1 MQLGGQQNI
10 PLGSGNPGRGRRR
23 RLSHR
28 RPTYLYVQRWP
39 ASLLGAVSLMA
50 GQPRGRGRGLD
61 RVRERDPASA
71 RWWIW
76 MSSIDKTVAA
86 PTALAALDQARHNII
101 YRPDP
106 TVGVRGI
113 HHAIVTTLGGEPAH
127 GSAVP
132 SAHASDL
139 PATKHAE
146 RGRAAAAEPPALPTA
161 TGGSAGGPARA
172 AVGIVAV
179 QPSYRTAGAARNPP
193 AGSGRLAAGQVCLA
207 PGWLLVVRAA

>member
-1 MQLGGQQNI
+1 
-10 PLGSGNPGRGRRR
+10 
-23 RLSHR
+23 
-28 RPTYLYVQRWP
+28 
-39 ASLLGAVSLMA
+39 
-50 GQPRGRGRGLD
+50 
-61 RVRERDPASA
+61 
-71 RWWIW
+71 

-146 RGRAAAAEPPALPTA
+146 RGRAVAAEPPALPTA
-161 TGGSAGGPARA
+161 TGVPQAGQQRA
-172 AVGIVAV
+172 VVGIVAV

-193 AGSGRLAAGQVCLA
+193 AGSGRLAAGQGLLGARVAARSSGCLNTA
-207 PGWLLVVRAA
+207 TPGRAGTFVRHRRCAKDSTPRCTNG